1 MSEIMLESQY
11 AGKLTPE
18 ITCMCLSCI
27 SRSLMMK
34 EMMTHGISAKAMDVM
49 MPKSRACPSAMRD
62 LNTASYGKGAVT
74 VLNCFPLDTVAS
86 MDW

>member
-1 MSEIMLESQY
+1 MIRKMGIYVFIMSDIILESQY

-34 EMMTHGISAKAMDVM
+34 EMMTHGMSA
-49 MPKSRACPSAMRD
+49 SAIETMIP
-62 LNTASYGKGAVT
+62 N
-74 VLNCFPLDTVAS
+74 
-86 MDW
+86 